1 MVEIISDFSACDFY
15 DYNLDSKIYTH
26 QLQCSHHSGQMRP
39 FHSMRSMDPRTDQ
52 GSFGILTRSPHWTG
66 IGTVVRINVYS
77 IINAMFSRQIN
88 QPGSHFVIIRSKIVF
103 CTDTH
108 LLLGTVQIISDTSH
122 IYHQKFIQII
132 RKGSSAIADFF
143 MGRKTNIRGMSRCQ
157 RLLSHQCK

>member
-39 FHSMRSMDPRTDQ
+39 FHSMRSMDTRTDQ

-88 QPGSHFVIIRSKIVF
+88 QPGRHFVIIRSKMSFAQILT
-103 CTDTH
+103 CCS
-108 LLLGTVQIISDTSH
+108 VQFRSSPIHPISTT
-122 IYHQKFIQII
+122 
-132 RKGSSAIADFF
+132 RSSSRSS
-143 MGRKTNIRGMSRCQ
+143 GRVAPP
-157 RLLSHQCK
+157 